1 MARIDVSTWEQFV
14 EAWKNTS
21 GGDIIEINADLDV
34 NDDIPSS
41 EIDDREGAVSGGVV
55 VINGNGHTLYNLA
68 GGNPYSGYIF
78 DSTYH
83 AHQFNKLNF
92 QNMDLTRPAFLG
104 YSSGSYVLFNDC
116 NIQGRSSGVPFFGN
130 YITLNR
136 CTCTFTNTTSVI
148 TEDHTNFTY
157 CWIWL
162 KNCRKIWGG
171 SGAALIRHLNTCYI
185 KGDVTYGTDSGIYS
199 DAVEDVQ
206 NCCFNVTIN
215 ASTFSGVTADY
226 FCYNANGAKITIIN
240 KDKLPSGT
248 TASDDPQAIA
258 VTDEQMKNAT
268 YLASIGFDIVA
279 GGDE

>member
-14 EAWKNTS
+14 EAWKNST

-34 NDDIPSS
+34 NDNIPSS
-41 EIDDREGAVSGGVV
+41 EIDDREGAVSAGVV
-55 VINGNGHTLYNLA
+55 VINGNGHTLYNLT

-104 YSSGSYVLFNDC
+104 FSSSSYVLFNDC
-116 NIQGRSSGVPFFGN
+116 NIQGRASGVPFFGGH
-130 YITLNR
+130 ITLNR

-148 TEDHTNFTY
+148 TDNNGNFTY

-162 KNCRKIWGG
+162 KNCRKTWNG

-185 KGDVTYGTDSGIYS
+185 KGDVTYGSADELYS

-215 ASTFSGVTADY
+215 TTKFSGSPADY

-240 KDKLPSGT
+240 KDKLPAGT
-248 TASDDPQAIA
+248 TASSDPQAIA
-258 VTDEQMKNAT
+258 VTDAQMKDAA
-268 YLASIGFDIVA
+268 YLASIGFDIVV
-279 GGDE
+279 GGDG

>member
-1 MARIDVSTWEQFV
+1 MARYDVSTWEQFV

-34 NDDIPSS
+34 NDAIPDS

-55 VINGNGHTLYNLA
+55 VINGNGHTLYNLT
-68 GGNPYSGYIF
+68 GGNPYAGVIF

-104 YSSGSYVLFNDC
+104 YSSASYVLFNDC
-116 NIQGRSSGVPFFGN
+116 NIQGRASGVKFFSGYN
-130 YITLNR
+130 TFNR
-136 CTCTFTNTTSVI
+136 CTCTFTNTNSVI
-148 TEDHTNFTY
+148 TDNNGNFTY

-162 KNCRKIWGG
+162 KGCHKTWDGE
-171 SGAALIRHLNTCYI
+171 GAALVRHLNTCYI
-185 KGDVTYGTDSGIYS
+185 KGDVTYRNGESVYS

-206 NCCFNVTIN
+206 NCCFNVTVN
-215 ASTFSGVTADY
+215 ASQFDGAAANY
-226 FCYNANGAKITIIN
+226 FCYNANGSKITIIN

-258 VTDEQMKNAT
+258 VTDEQMKNAS
-268 YLASIGFDIVA
+268 YLASIGFDIVT
-279 GGDE
+279 GGDG

>member
-14 EAWKNTS
+14 EAWKNST
-21 GGDIIEINADLDV
+21 GGDTIEINADLDV
-34 NDDIPSS
+34 NDAIPES
-41 EIDDREGAVSGGVV
+41 EIDDREGAVSAGVV

-104 YSSGSYVLFNDC
+104 FSTSSYVLFNDC
-116 NIQGRSSGVPFFGN
+116 NIQGRASGVPFFGS

-148 TEDHTNFTY
+148 TEDHGNFKY

-162 KNCRKIWGG
+162 KNCRKTWTG

-185 KGDVTYGTDSGIYS
+185 KGDVTYGSDTSTIVS

-215 ASTFSGVTADY
+215 AGYDGFRADY
-226 FCYNANGAKITIIN
+226 YCYNANGAKITIIN
-240 KDKLPSGT
+240 KDKLPAGT
-248 TASDDPQAIA
+248 KDSADPKSIA
-258 VTDEQMKNAT
+258 VTDAQMKDAA
-268 YLASIGFDIVA
+268 YLASIGFDIAV
-279 GGDE
+279 GGDG

>member
-34 NDDIPSS
+34 NDAIPES
-41 EIDDREGAVSGGVV
+41 EIDDREGAVSSGVV

-104 YSSGSYVLFNDC
+104 YSSASYVLFNDC
-116 NIQGRSSGVPFFGN
+116 NIQGRASGVPFFGGH
-130 YITLNR
+130 ITLNR

-148 TEDHTNFTY
+148 TDNNGNFTY

-162 KNCRKIWGG
+162 KNCRKTWGG

-185 KGDVTYGTDSGIYS
+185 KGDVAFGS
-199 DAVEDVQ
+199 DTSSIVSDVVEDVQ
-206 NCCFNVTIN
+206 NCCFNVQVN
-215 ASTFSGVTADY
+215 AGYDGFRADY
-226 FCYNANGAKITIIN
+226 YCYNANGAKITIIN
-240 KDKLPSGT
+240 KDKLPAGT
-248 TASDDPQAIA
+248 KASEDPQAIA
-258 VTDEQMKNAT
+258 VTDAQMKDAA
-268 YLASIGFDIVA
+268 YLASIGFDIVV
-279 GGDE
+279 GGDG

>member
-1 MARIDVSTWEQFV
+1 MARYDVSTWEQFV
-14 EAWKNTS
+14 EAWKNST
-21 GGDIIEINADLDV
+21 GGDIVEINADLDV
-34 NDDIPSS
+34 NDAIPSS
-41 EIDDREGAVSGGVV
+41 EIDDREGAVSDGTVT
-55 VINGNGHTLYNLA
+55 INGNGHTLYNLA

-104 YSSGSYVLFNDC
+104 YSTASRVTFNDC
-116 NIQGRSSGVPFFGN
+116 NMQGRASGVPFFGG

-148 TEDHTNFTY
+148 TENNANFTY

-162 KNCRKIWGG
+162 KNCRKTWNG

-185 KGDVTYGTDSGIYS
+185 KGDVTYGSATEIYS
-199 DAVEDVQ
+199 DTVEDVQ

-215 ASTFSGVTADY
+215 ASQFHEAPADF
-226 FCYNANGAKITIIN
+226 FCYNANGVKITIIN
-240 KDKLPSGT
+240 KDKLPTGT
-248 TASDDPQAIA
+248 TASADPQAIA
-258 VTDEQMKNAT
+258 VTDAQMKNAE
-268 YLASIGFDIVA
+268 YLASIGFDIVV
-279 GGDE
+279 GGE

>member
-1 MARIDVSTWEQFV
+1 MARIDVSTWAQFV
-14 EAWKNTS
+14 QAWKTAV
-21 GGDIIEINADLDV
+21 GGDIIEVNADLDV

-41 EIDDREGAVSGGVV
+41 QINDHEGAGKGVV

-68 GGNPYSGYIF
+68 GGNPYSGVIF
-78 DSTYH
+78 DSTYQQ
-83 AHQFNKLNF
+83 HQFNKLNF
-92 QNMDLTRPAFLG
+92 QNMDLTRSAFLG
-104 YSSGSYVLFNDC
+104 YSSSSYVLFNDC
-116 NIQGRSSGVPFFGN
+116 NIQGRASGVPFFGGH
-130 YITLNR
+130 ITLNR

-148 TEDHTNFTY
+148 TDKDGNFVY

-162 KNCRKIWGG
+162 KNCRKTWGG

-185 KGDVTYGTDSGIYS
+185 KGDVSYGSDSGIYS
-199 DAVEDVQ
+199 DTVEDVQ

-215 ASTFSGVTADY
+215 ATQFSGDSADY

-240 KDKLPSGT
+240 KDKLPSGV

-268 YLASIGFDIVA
+268 YLASIGFDIVT
-279 GGDE
+279 GGDG

>member
-1 MARIDVSTWEQFV
+1 MARIDVSTWAQFV
-14 EAWKNTS
+14 QAWKDAS
-21 GGDIIEINADLDV
+21 GGDTIEVNADLDV
-34 NDDIPSS
+34 NDSIPSS
-41 EIDDREGAVSGGVV
+41 QINDRENGGRGVV

-68 GGNPYSGYIF
+68 GGNPYSGVIF
-78 DSTYH
+78 DSTYQQ
-83 AHQFNKLNF
+83 HQFNKLNF

-104 YSSGSYVLFNDC
+104 YSNSSYVLFNDC
-116 NIQGRSSGVPFFGN
+116 NIQGRASGVPFFGG

-148 TEDHTNFTY
+148 TDNNANFIY

-162 KNCRKIWGG
+162 KNCRKTWGG

-185 KGDVTYGTDSGIYS
+185 KGDVTYGTDSEIYS

-240 KDKLPSGT
+240 KDKLPSST
-248 TASDDPQAIA
+248 TASADPQAIA

-268 YLASIGFDIVA
+268 YLASIGFDIVT
-279 GGDE
+279 GGDG